1 MKEIFV
7 DTHYFVARINPKR
20 SMVHTA
26 AKAIAPK
33 LKNIHLVTTESI
45 LIELMN
51 YLAEYPPSMRQAVA
65 NLTRKVLDNSW
76 VETIPHTREALLAGL
91 ELYESRLDKGY
102 SLTDC
107 ISMNEMHKPAHHR
120 RADARQSFHARRF
133 QHFDLKSHPHES

>member
-1 MKEIFV
+1 MREIFV
-7 DTHYFVARINPKR
+7 DTHHFVARINPKDQWH
-20 SMVHTA
+20 MA
-26 AKAIAPK
+26 AKAVAPK
-33 LKNIHLVTTESI
+33 LENIHLVTTESV

-107 ISMNEMHKPAHHR
+107 ISMSAMRERHITDVLTHDN
-120 RADARQSFHARRF
+120 
-133 QHFDLKSHPHES
+133 HFTQEVFNVLL